1 MDVLGCACP
10 HPPLLVPEIGGANRQ
25 RVQATVDAME
35 ALGAEIGTADLVVI
49 VSPHTPGTADT
60 FFVKTAA
67 RLAGD
72 LGKFGCPDVRLEY
85 DNDLAFV
92 DRLLELA
99 GQQGVALDAVDDG
112 HLDHGILVP
121 MSFIDAR
128 RLVSLSVVGAY
139 AAHRHLGALVRQC
152 AEEQESRVVFVASG
166 DLSHRLTMD
175 GPYGFDPRGP
185 VFDERV
191 AELLRQG
198 DFASL
203 EGIDPDVVQGAGEC
217 GLRSLLAL
225 GSFLG
230 EDSTRDAR
238 LFSYE
243 GPFGVG
249 YLVAGFGRGQA
260 A

>member
-1 MDVLGCACP
+1 MDVLGCVCP
-10 HPPLLVPEIGGANRQ
+10 HPPLLVPEIGRVDRQ

-35 ALGAEIGTADLVVI
+35 TLGAEIGAPDLVVI
-49 VSPHTPGTADT
+49 ISPHTPGTSGS
-60 FFVKTAA
+60 FLVKTPL

-72 LGKFGCPDVRLEY
+72 LGKFGCPQVRLEY
-85 DNDLAFV
+85 DNDVAFV

-99 GQQGVALDAVDDG
+99 REEGVALEPVDDA

-121 MSFIDAR
+121 MGFIDSP

-139 AAHRHLGALVRQC
+139 AAHSRLGALVRQC
-152 AEEQESRVVFVASG
+152 AEERPGRVVFVASG
-166 DLSHRLTMD
+166 DLSHRLTID
-175 GPYGFDPRGP
+175 GPYRFDPRGP

-191 AELLRQG
+191 VELLRTG
-198 DFASL
+198 DFDGLLA
-203 EGIDPDVVQGAGEC
+203 IDPDVVQGAGEC
-217 GLRSLLAL
+217 GLRSLMAL
-225 GSFLG
+225 GAFLG
-230 EDSTRDAR
+230 DDSTRDPR

-249 YLVAGFGRGQA
+249 YLVAGFGRDQA